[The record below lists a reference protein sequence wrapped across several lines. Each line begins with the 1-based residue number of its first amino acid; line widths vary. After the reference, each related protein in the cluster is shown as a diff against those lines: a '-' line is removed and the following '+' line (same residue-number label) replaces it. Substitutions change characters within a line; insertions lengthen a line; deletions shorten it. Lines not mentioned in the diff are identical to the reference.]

1 MCVCDRGGG
10 GRSERGWKT
19 HMNKRQDK
27 SFSCFSNI
35 LIFHEC
41 LFDVVLNI
49 HVFMLR
55 RKREMMQKK
64 VIHSGTLCYMLWGTN
79 ILHTHTQTS
88 SCTPQ
93 SHVLSLS
100 L

>member
-1 MCVCDRGGG
+1 MQQCADTTEERIEWEGLSFLPVGKIWECESVCVSVRVCARARECVRVCVCV

-19 HMNKRQDK
+19 HMNKREDK

-49 HVFMLR
+49 HVF
-55 RKREMMQKK
+55 
-64 VIHSGTLCYMLWGTN
+64 YA
-79 ILHTHTQTS
+79 
-88 SCTPQ
+88 
-93 SHVLSLS
+93 
-100 L
+100 

>member
-1 MCVCDRGGG
+1 MLIPQKSGSSGKACRSYPWVKSGNARAYVSQYVCVRARECVRVCVCV

-19 HMNKRQDK
+19 HMNKREDK

-49 HVFMLR
+49 HVF
-55 RKREMMQKK
+55 
-64 VIHSGTLCYMLWGTN
+64 YA
-79 ILHTHTQTS
+79 
-88 SCTPQ
+88 
-93 SHVLSLS
+93 
-100 L
+100 